1 MKVCFPRARRR
12 YEMGR
17 RLHTTASGT
26 TPEFEDAMILDETTA
41 TYAAAFAA
49 VCAGLGGSAAAPGDE
64 HVALRLAQQM
74 RTAAAAYWA
83 GKRLDEEVWV
93 PKGAREQ

>member
-1 MKVCFPRARRR
+1 
-12 YEMGR
+12 
-17 RLHTTASGT
+17 
-26 TPEFEDAMILDETTA
+26 MILDDITA

-49 VCAGLGGSAAAPGDE
+49 VCAGLGGGAAAPGDE

-83 GKRLDEEVWV
+83 GKRLDEEVWLSD
-93 PKGAREQ
+93 GAREQ